1 VEVVVAI
8 ALWGAGNLAF
18 VLFMNRRSRVR
29 LEGTGRERSSAR
41 AALGR

>member
-1 VEVVVAI
+1 VTLFVGI
-8 ALWGAGNLAF
+8 AVWAAGNLAF

-29 LEGTGRERSSAR
+29 IEGTGRERSGAR